1 VRPLLEYCSP
11 VWNPHYHCDIA
22 KIESV
27 HRRFTKHIGRPT
39 LKSFTYAQR
48 LDILCAELLELR
60 RLKFDLIMIYRIVHS
75 LNAFEFSDFFLFLVL
90 PLPVVIHSS

>member
-1 VRPLLEYCSP
+1 MEPSFY
-11 VWNPHYHCDIA
+11 CDIV

-27 HRRFTKHIGRPT
+27 QRRFTKHIGM
-39 LKSFTYAQR
+39 LESFTYAQR